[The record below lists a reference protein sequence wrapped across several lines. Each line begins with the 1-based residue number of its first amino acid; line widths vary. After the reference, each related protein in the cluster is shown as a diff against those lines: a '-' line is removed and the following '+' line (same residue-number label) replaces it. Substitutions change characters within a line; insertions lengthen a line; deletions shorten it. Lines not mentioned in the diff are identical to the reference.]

1 MACLYCGKEIGA
13 IRQIR
18 DSEFC
23 SAAHRKQYGERLS
36 RALGN
41 IGAPEPPPAGIAG
54 FRSDFPVQT
63 GRVTMLPA
71 SDAMPH
77 RHTARTGNEW
87 PVNVAPPLGS
97 NFRTPAQEAVPSTGF
112 TPAPASLDL
121 PARIRMP
128 RPRFSGPPKPAI
140 PAAYDT
146 PLPAP
151 APQAAERWIAS
162 ATAPAVPMLVAS
174 LRPSLGM
181 VERPAPAI
189 PAAYGTPLPAS
200 APQAERWIATPTAA
214 AVPMALASPR
224 PRVALPERPAPA
236 IPAAYDTPLATP
248 APQAAERWIGIASAP
263 AIPIEI
269 RFRQPRIG
277 ALPVA
282 RTFVRRVETIAQSLE
297 AEPVARDVRAVMDPR
312 PAAYY
317 RPAAMLRFALHAID
331 ELAAQPSPQ
340 VQAPPPTGARPGL
353 QPMAVEAMPSVPAH
367 VPAPMAMAPD
377 VTMPHIRAIVAQVL
391 PQARAVAGPAPI
403 PVESL
408 PSTAFEVAALDARPA
423 LRFPTLAHFQPA
435 EDAAELLAAPVPAAG
450 PAPVEAMPSAPAF
463 AALPSPLV
471 PALVAQ
477 PFYPEIRTRFDMPA
491 ASALLPAIAEP
502 LPAAPQAAMLEPIS
516 RLAAQPAG
524 KQPERPAPA
533 IPTPGPFAL
542 EYYCQGIASTP
553 SKRIEPIASAVAIV
567 LQPFAVPASLGKL
580 DALLKKKPS
589 RIVLPF
595 EEIFA
600 RKPEPEAQPKK
611 RAGINTYG
619 KIAAAVMVG
628 IALYGGSR
636 IANLSHRTEEFR
648 AQVAASERTV
658 TVAEARGADPTQANF
673 GNGPVGK
680 MRRAIANR
688 AATEITDT
696 FKAGMKAWGAEQ
708 QSWAPGWRHHAQ
720 GYVTT
725 GAMALFQPSL
735 KYTDYRMEFYG
746 QIEEKSI
753 GWVVR
758 AHDKKNYYAMKFTV
772 IEPGLR
778 PIIAMEHYSVVN
790 GKAGKKATTPL
801 SVMVHNNRPI
811 QVALD
816 VRGNHFTASI
826 DGERIESWTDEAA
839 AEGGV
844 GFFSDPGEKAR
855 LYWMKLSRNQDALG
869 RFCAYLSG
877 GSKQTAEVRSPRS
890 PNNGPEPISP
900 RLPALALAAAG
911 PWKIRKHRRS
921 EAWTD

>member
-13 IRQIR
+13 LRQIR
-18 DSEFC
+18 DNEFC
-23 SAAHRKQYGERLS
+23 SAAHRKQYGQRLS

-54 FRSDFPVQT
+54 FRTAFPIQT
-63 GRVTMLPA
+63 GRTSRVPECG
-71 SDAMPH
+71 AMPH
-77 RHTARTGNEW
+77 QHTARVVRDW
-87 PVNVAPPLGS
+87 PVSVPPPLGS
-97 NFRTPAQEAVPSTGF
+97 DFRAPAQVAMPSTGF
-112 TPAPASLDL
+112 TPAPALLTPS
-121 PARIRMP
+121 ARVQMP
-128 RPRFSGPPKPAI
+128 RFQFAGSPAPVI

-146 PLPAP
+146 PLPTPAPQGAERWIATATAPALPMAAASRKPQFAMPGRPVPVIPAAYSEALPLP
-151 APQAAERWIAS
+151 APQAAERWIS
-162 ATAPAVPMLVAS
+162 TATAPAMPMLAAS
-174 LRPSLGM
+174 REPRLATL
-181 VERPAPAI
+181 ERPVPAI
-189 PAAYGTPLPAS
+189 PAAF
-200 APQAERWIATPTAA
+200 
-214 AVPMALASPR
+214 
-224 PRVALPERPAPA
+224 
-236 IPAAYDTPLATP
+236 DTPLATGE
-248 APQAAERWIGIASAP
+248 PQAAERWIDIASAP
-263 AIPIEI
+263 IIPIDI

-282 RTFVRRVETIAQSLE
+282 RTFVRKVETIAPSLE
-297 AEPVARDVRAVMDPR
+297 AEPVAREVRAVMDPR

-317 RPAAMLRFALHAID
+317 RPAAMLRFGLHAID
-331 ELAAQPSPQ
+331 EIAAHPGTQ
-340 VQAPPPTGARPGL
+340 VQAPPPKDARPGL
-353 QPMAVEAMPSVPAH
+353 QPMALESMPSVPAH
-367 VPAPMAMAPD
+367 VPVAMPMAPALA
-377 VTMPHIRAIVAQVL
+377 TPHIRAIVAQVL
-391 PQARAVAGPAPI
+391 PQARAVQGPAPI

-408 PSTAFEVAALDARPA
+408 PTTSFEVAALDPRPA

-450 PAPVEAMPSAPAF
+450 PAPVESKPTAPAF
-463 AALPSPLV
+463 GILPAPLI
-471 PALVAQ
+471 PAVATQ
-477 PFYPEIRTRFDMPA
+477 AFYPEIHTRFDIPA
-491 ASALLPAIAEP
+491 ASALLPAIAAP
-502 LPAAPQAAMLEPIS
+502 RPAAAQPAILEPIS

-524 KQPERPAPA
+524 KQTERPMPA
-533 IPTPGPFAL
+533 MPAPGPFAL
-542 EYYCQGIASTP
+542 EYYCQRITSTP
-553 SKRIEPIASAVAIV
+553 VKRLEPLAGAIPIV
-567 LQPFAVPASLGKL
+567 TQPFAMRAALGKL
-580 DALLKKKPS
+580 DDLLKKKPS

-600 RKPEPEAQPKK
+600 KKPQTEEQPKK
-611 RAGINTYG
+611 RAAINTYG

-636 IANLSHRTEEFR
+636 IANLSRHTEELR

-658 TVAEARGADPTQANF
+658 AVADTRGADPTQVNY
-673 GNGPVGK
+673 GSGPVGK

-708 QSWAPGWRHHAQ
+708 SWAPGWRNHS

-758 AHDKKNYYAMKFTV
+758 AQDKKNYYAMKFTV

-790 GKAGKKATTPL
+790 GKAGRKASTPL

-811 QVALD
+811 QVAVD

-826 DGERIESWTDEAA
+826 DGERIESWTDDAGA
-839 AEGGV
+839 QGGV

-869 RFCAYLSG
+869 RLCAYLSG
-877 GSKQTAEVRSPRS
+877 GSKQTADARGPQA
-890 PNNGPEPISP
+890 PGNGAPISP

-911 PWKIRKHRRS
+911 PWKNRKNRRS
-921 EAWTD
+921 EAWTY